1 MSAEDIEASKAPLMD
16 HLIELRSRLIK
27 ALLGFG
33 VAFIF
38 CFFFAKQIYNVL
50 VWPFVW
56 IAGPENSKFI
66 YTALLEYFLTQLK
79 LALFG
84 AGFISFP
91 IVATQIYK
99 FVAPGLY
106 KHERGAFLPYLIATP
121 FFFVLGSMLVY
132 FVVLPML
139 VRFSLGM
146 QQMGGPE
153 TAQIQLLPKVGE
165 YLSLMM
171 SLIFAFG
178 IAFQLPVILTLLG
191 RIGIITSKQLR
202 EKRRYFIV
210 VAFIIAAV
218 LTPPDVLSQASLA
231 MPLLALY
238 EGSIIAV
245 AMVEKKAATAKAAA
259 AGPAGD
265 PAAAEAQSGRV
276 GPLRCSKSR
285 PFGLLDA
292 RLCRH
297 DSGMA
302 RHARHQIDPRQP
314 AAFDAGL
321 KRRGLA
327 PLSAS
332 LLAIDEK
339 RRAAILASEQAQARR
354 NAASKEIGDAK
365 KAKDEARASKLMA
378 EVAELKTTMPELE
391 AAAKAADEELA
402 KELAAI
408 PNLPLDEVPDGT
420 DEHGNVQR
428 AVFGKARNYGF
439 APKPHDDLGGA
450 LGYMDF
456 EAAAKLSGARFVV
469 LKKGLAR
476 LERAI
481 GQFML
486 DLHTNEHGYTE
497 INPPLLVRNE
507 VMFGTGQ
514 LPKFEDDQFWAI
526 KGELLVAAR

>member
-1 MSAEDIEASKAPLMD
+1 MFDIGWSELVVIAVVALIAIGPKELPGVLRMVGQWMGKARKMAAEFQGQFQEAMREAEMADLKKSFDEVKEAATGFTSGNLMTSLQKDVSKALDIDGIDKPAAAATDTPAIEPPVDAGDAGTADPGNLHRGRRARAGRAAAGDRAGGQAQPAPQDIARRRARRAQGRQSVMSAEDIEASKAPLMD

-33 VAFIF
+33 IAFIF

-56 IAGPENSKFI
+56 VAGPENSKFI
-66 YTALLEYFLTQLK
+66 YTALLEYFITQLK

-121 FFFVLGSMLVY
+121 VFFVLGSMLVY

-146 QQMGGPE
+146 QQLGGPE

-178 IAFQLPVILTLLG
+178 VAFQLPVILTLLG

-231 MPLLALY
+231 IPLLALY

-245 AMVEKKAATAKAAA
+245 RMVEKKAAAATAAA
-259 AGPAGD
+259 APRQPRPRRRPTPIRRSRGERPRFD
-265 PAAAEAQSGRV
+265 RVIAAAL
-276 GPLRCSKSR
+276 P
-285 PFGLLDA
+285 
-292 RLCRH
+292 
-297 DSGMA
+297 MI
-302 RHARHQIDPRQP
+302 RHARC
-314 AAFDAGL
+314 L
-321 KRRGLA
+321 T
-327 PLSAS
+327 
-332 LLAIDEK
+332 
-339 RRAAILASEQAQARR
+339 
-354 NAASKEIGDAK
+354 
-365 KAKDEARASKLMA
+365 RASA
-378 EVAELKTTMPELE
+378 TCS
-391 AAAKAADEELA
+391 KAATTWY
-402 KELAAI
+402 
-408 PNLPLDEVPDGT
+408 G
-420 DEHGNVQR
+420 R
-428 AVFGKARNYGF
+428 ASR
-439 APKPHDDLGGA
+439 
-450 LGYMDF
+450 
-456 EAAAKLSGARFVV
+456 
-469 LKKGLAR
+469 
-476 LERAI
+476 
-481 GQFML
+481 
-486 DLHTNEHGYTE
+486 
-497 INPPLLVRNE
+497 
-507 VMFGTGQ
+507 
-514 LPKFEDDQFWAI
+514 
-526 KGELLVAAR
+526 